1 MSESDEKPELSE
13 AGVPIL
19 RYQNIETW
27 LPVSGSSSLE
37 AISAHIVTHLG
48 EVDTVFHEI
57 ASSIVHIDVHIVK
70 PSKQFPFIRLV
81 TSGMSDLRMNV
92 PEELD
97 VPRFLELMVT
107 LPPEW
112 KVDSESFKDENW
124 YWPVRLLKFLARF
137 PHQYSTWLGYGH
149 TIPNEDPP
157 KPYASNT
164 RLCCAL
170 ILPSPTVPEK
180 FISLEISPEKT
191 IYFLA
196 VLPLYAEEMQQKLK
210 EGGSDF
216 LKKLSK
222 AKITDLVNPQR
233 PSVARPKKRFGIF

>member
-1 MSESDEKPELSE
+1 MSESDEKSELSE

-19 RYQNIETW
+19 RHQNIETW

-37 AISAHIVTHLG
+37 AISAHVVTHLG

-70 PSKQFPFIRLV
+70 PSAQFPYIRLV

-97 VPRFLELMVT
+97 VPKFLELMVT
-107 LPPEW
+107 LPPDW
-112 KVDSESFKDENW
+112 KVDSESFKDERW

-157 KPYASNT
+157 KPYALNT

-180 FISLEISPEKT
+180 FLSLEISPEKT

-196 VLPLYAEEMQQKLK
+196 ILPLYADEMQLKLQK
-210 EGGSDF
+210 GGNDF
-216 LKKLSK
+216 LAKL
-222 AKITDLVNPQR
+222 AGANVTDLINPQR

>member
-1 MSESDEKPELSE
+1 MAS
-13 AGVPIL
+13 GVRKL
-19 RYQNIETW
+19 
-27 LPVSGSSSLE
+27 SLE

-70 PSKQFPFIRLV
+70 PSTQFPYIRLV

-97 VPRFLELMVT
+97 VPKFLELMVT

-112 KVDSESFKDENW
+112 KVDSESFNDENW
-124 YWPVRLLKFLARF
+124 YWPVRLLKFLVRF
-137 PHQYSTWLGYGH
+137 PHQYSTWFGYGH

-157 KPYASNT
+157 KPYAPKT

-210 EGGSDF
+210 EGGNDF

-222 AKITDLVNPQR
+222 TRLPI
-233 PSVARPKKRFGIF
+233 

>member
-1 MSESDEKPELSE
+1 LKQSRPTSSRTWEKWILS
-13 AGVPIL
+13 
-19 RYQNIETW
+19 
-27 LPVSGSSSLE
+27 
-37 AISAHIVTHLG
+37 
-48 EVDTVFHEI
+48 FEI
-57 ASSIVHIDVHIVK
+57 AFSIVHIDAYIVK
-70 PSKQFPFIRLV
+70 PSTQFPYLRLV

-97 VPRFLELMVT
+97 VPEFLELMVT

-112 KVDSESFKDENW
+112 KVDSESFNDENW

-157 KPYASNT
+157 KPYAPNT

-196 VLPLYAEEMQQKLK
+196 VLPL
-210 EGGSDF
+210 
-216 LKKLSK
+216 
-222 AKITDLVNPQR
+222 
-233 PSVARPKKRFGIF
+233 